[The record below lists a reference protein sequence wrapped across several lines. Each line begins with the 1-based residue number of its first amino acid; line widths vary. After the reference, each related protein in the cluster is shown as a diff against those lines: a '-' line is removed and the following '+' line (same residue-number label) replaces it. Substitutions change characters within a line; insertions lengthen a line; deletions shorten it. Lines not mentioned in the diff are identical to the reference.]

1 MAKLFFFVVAMVCWC
16 GQTSVSMPLVGT
28 AQDCKDHSTVIEDE
42 TDDVMS
48 FVVTSVEIHRVASTK
63 MPTQTV
69 VSPDSLPSEP
79 NSEWETQFS
88 QGMKFSEIMMAS
100 DEASVASWVF
110 DHDGSSAVV
119 PQQMLSAET
128 LFFEGVKSAPDG
140 KKKDKLAEQA
150 LRIYYHAKWLAE
162 HNFAKA
168 AEWRYRESAKLARQ
182 CKRNVLAS
190 HALSRLGYFMIQ
202 WRRYDEAHTVLQES
216 TKLNTKKNPLGPY
229 LFGVLE
235 RQRSGSDV
243 ARLHAAEELILNSS
257 EQPSKDLQ
265 DEREQHIADI
275 TYWRN
280 AEFTPARCLQTSN
293 AAKLAI
299 CFGCHVA
306 RVLQE
311 TFL

>member
-1 MAKLFFFVVAMVCWC
+1 MARLVFFVVAVVCWY
-16 GQTSVSMPLVGT
+16 GQATVSMPFVGT
-28 AQDCKDHSTVIEDE
+28 AQDCQDCTTVFEDE

-63 MPTQTV
+63 MPPTNV
-69 VSPDSLPSEP
+69 VSPDSSRSES
-79 NSEWETQFS
+79 NSEWESQFS
-88 QGMKFSEIMMAS
+88 QGMQFSEILMAS
-100 DEASVASWVF
+100 DEASVANWVF
-110 DHDGSSAVV
+110 DYDGSAAVV
-119 PQQMLSAET
+119 PQQMLSAEA
-128 LFFEGVKSAPDG
+128 LFVEAVKSVPDG

-202 WRRYDEAHTVLQES
+202 WRRYDEAYTVLQES

-257 EQPSKDLQ
+257 EQPSKELQ

-275 TYWRN
+275 SYWRN
-280 AEFTPARCLQTSN
+280 AELTPSRCFETSN
-293 AAKLAI
+293 AANVAI
-299 CFGCHVA
+299 CLSCHVV
-306 RVLQE
+306 RVVQE
-311 TFL
+311 TLL